1 MEGWPELVEVTAT
14 RARRLSTTLEK
25 FFVREFL
32 GQENIECSGPKTC
45 FRPSLN
51 GRVEYLLFQIFM
63 SMNIFGVIS
72 NGSAHDN
79 IPRRSSLNVFVA
91 KSTNRSLISA
101 MLYDVIARPRA
112 MMPPAQN

>member
-14 RARRLSTTLEK
+14 RARRLSTTL
-25 FFVREFL
+25 RNGEFL
-32 GQENIECSGPKTC
+32 GQENIDCSGPKIC

-63 SMNIFGVIS
+63 SMNIFGVIW

-79 IPRRSSLNVFVA
+79 IPRLSSLNVCVA
-91 KSTNRSLISA
+91 KSTNMSLIST
-101 MLYDVIARPRA
+101 MLCDVIARPRA
-112 MMPPAQN
+112 MMPPVQN